1 MKKLIFRKSSTHTFQ
16 IVSDTLKDFLKEGI
30 MSERKT
36 SLFTSFLGLLKK
48 SLEIKVGWGI
58 LEKLL

>member
-1 MKKLIFRKSSTHTFQ
+1 M
-16 IVSDTLKDFLKEGI
+16 VSDTIKDFLKEEI
-30 MSERKT
+30 ISERKIL
-36 SLFTSFLGLLKK
+36 LFTSFLGLLKK